1 MIRRLIAWLNRR
13 FPVQLVV
20 TQTEYLQL
28 NEGLNGLSNSLVSLN
43 KRFGELETQVR
54 RLNESQGF
62 SPMVKGSVRL
72 ER

>member
-28 NEGLNGLSNSLVSLN
+28 NEELDGLSNSLVSLN
-43 KRFGELETQVR
+43 KRFYELETQVR

-62 SPMVKGSVRL
+62 SHLVKGDVRL